1 MIDFCLTVLDQKNED
16 LWSHMSSLL
25 SRTIETSSKNLIET
39 DKLLVKCQASLFEL
53 YSAAGAQL
61 SNVIVSSKQVTL
73 QSVSTATK
81 KVNKEM
87 NSLTCNIKDL
97 FSANFLPTVSSPTH

>member
-1 MIDFCLTVLDQKNED
+1 MIDYCLTVLDQKNED

-61 SNVIVSSKQVTL
+61 SNVIAGNS
-73 QSVSTATK
+73 AIC
-81 KVNKEM
+81 VNCHKE
-87 NSLTCNIKDL
+87 SE
-97 FSANFLPTVSSPTH
+97 